1 MIAKQSAQAR
11 RESQQRRLLA
21 LLGDGAFHSGERIAQ
36 RLKVTRAAVWKQ
48 IRALRNMG
56 IEIQAVTRQGYR
68 LPRPVQLYD
77 VKAISEGLSLQA
89 AQRAE
94 SIHVL
99 LEVDSTNRFLNDAL
113 PPVPGNARA
122 CVAEIQTAG
131 RGRRGRSWVAP
142 FGGSICLSVAWQ
154 FVDTPAHLPALSLAV
169 GIGLTKVL
177 RRWGCEGVKLKW
189 PNDLLWQGRKL
200 GGILIEM
207 KGESA
212 GPARVVIGIGVNM
225 LMPAALRLELAE
237 KHAVLVADLH
247 EILRDR
253 TPNRNQ
259 TVSGFIEEIIL
270 TLQRFE
276 RDGFA
281 PFRSEWP
288 EYDGLADSTVKLMV
302 GSDTVLGTARGVA
315 EDGALLLET
324 AGEVKRY
331 VSGEVSVRQARG

>member
-1 MIAKQSAQAR
+1 MTFKQSVAAR

-21 LLGDGAFHSGERIAQ
+21 LLKDGAFHSGERIAQ

-48 IRALRNMG
+48 ISALRNMG
-56 IEIQAVTRQGYR
+56 IEIQALTRQGYR
-68 LPRPVQLYD
+68 LPRSVELYD
-77 VKAISEGLSLQA
+77 VKTISEGLSREA

-99 LEVDSTNRFLNDAL
+99 FEVDSTNRFLNDAL
-113 PPVPGNARA
+113 PPVPGNARV
-122 CVAEIQTAG
+122 CVAELQTAG

-154 FVDTPAHLPALSLAV
+154 FADTPTHLPALSLAV
-169 GIGLTKVL
+169 GVGLAKVL
-177 RRWGCEGVKLKW
+177 HRWGCEGVKLKW
-189 PNDLLWQGRKL
+189 PNDVLWQGRKL

-212 GPARVVIGIGVNM
+212 GPARVVIGVGFNM

-237 KHAVLVADLH
+237 KHAVLVADLR

-253 TPNRNQ
+253 TPGRNQ
-259 TVSGFIEEIIL
+259 VISGFIEEIIA

-276 RDGFA
+276 REGFV
-281 PFRSEWP
+281 PFRAQWC
-288 EYDGLADSTVKLMV
+288 EYDGLADSTVKLML
-302 GSDTVLGTARGVA
+302 GSDTVLGTVRGVA

-331 VSGEVSVRQARG
+331 VSGEVSVRMGGR